1 MDKKTT
7 NNDLQS
13 TTTQK
18 TKDRAKR
25 TPLKT
30 GGELE
35 CSERVSSSALI
46 FQEELDR
53 LNLCSAEINKL
64 ENEIDVS
71 INS

>member
-1 MDKKTT
+1 LTF
-7 NNDLQS
+7 S
-13 TTTQK
+13 Y
-18 TKDRAKR
+18 
-25 TPLKT
+25 
-30 GGELE
+30 
-35 CSERVSSSALI
+35 VII